1 MDPSPTGLL
10 ECVVNVS
17 EGRDHTALSRMR
29 DSCGPFLLDVHSDAD
44 HNRSVFTLSGPRH
57 DLFSAVCALASDVVA
72 SLDFRAHAGVHP
84 RIGTLDVVPWVSLGR
99 ERGGLLA
106 DGPASESVSAR
117 GRFAAWAG
125 SELRLPC
132 FLYGLG
138 GFPALPEVRRRAWVD
153 LAPATGPSAP
163 HPHAGAC
170 AVGARPVLVAYNVWL
185 GEGDLAAARAI
196 ARDLRGS
203 FDKRVRTLAL
213 QVGSRV
219 QVSCNLIDPWTVG
232 PGAVFDFVA
241 SRSEVGRCELVG
253 LVPRG
258 VLNAE
263 PRHRWAELGI
273 DPSVTIEARLEQA
286 GLDGGS
292 LNHR

>member
-1 MDPSPTGLL
+1 MEASPSGLL

-17 EGRDHTALSRMR
+17 EGRDEATIMQLH
-29 DSCGPFLLDVHSDAD
+29 DSCGPYLLDLHSDAD
-44 HNRSVFTLSGPRH
+44 HNRSVFTLGGPR
-57 DLFSAVCALASDVVA
+57 DVLFDAVRALASDVVA
-72 SLDFRAHAGVHP
+72 RLDFPAHSGVHP
-84 RIGTLDVVPWVSLGR
+84 RVGTLDVVPWVSLRRTRDGP
-99 ERGGLLA
+99 LA
-106 DGPASESVSAR
+106 DGAIPESVSAR
-117 GRFAAWAG
+117 IRFAAWAG

-138 GFPALPEVRRRAWVD
+138 GFPSLPEVRRRAWVD
-153 LAPATGPSAP
+153 LAPATGPPVP

-185 GEGDLAAARAI
+185 AGDDLAVARAI
-196 ARDLRGS
+196 ARELRGS
-203 FDKRVRTLAL
+203 FDGRVRTLAL
-213 QVGSRV
+213 PVGSRV
-219 QVSCNLIDPWTVG
+219 QVSCNLIDPWAAG
-232 PGAVFDFVA
+232 PGVVFDFVA
-241 SRSEVGRCELVG
+241 SRTEVEHCELVG
-253 LVPRG
+253 LVPLG

-273 DPSVTIEARLEQA
+273 DPSMTIEARLEQA